1 MSALQA
7 DNDCGTH
14 SAAQGF
20 QICHCE
26 EAAGRRGN
34 LGKTVTFSP
43 MAFLQS
49 GRVLRDSHVAS
60 LLAMTNLGALRGR
73 RSRSVTC
80 QPARRS
86 LSAATFSLSRRPC
99 ATSAATPHTSVH
111 AVLTM
116 PCTSR
121 RFTAGP
127 GCPLPYSTPRSAGFF
142 SIVPY
147 SPGKIHPVGKK
158 RSLSVKS
165 MEKRLKTGPFCD
177 TINLYQNECTARRR
191 GLHLHTDTTIIG
203 GKHHECSRD
212 HGTAQRIFL

>member
-60 LLAMTNLGALRGR
+60 LRAMTNLGALRGR

-121 RFTAGP
+121 RARLSP
-127 GCPLPYSTPRSAGFF
+127 PLQHPAACRIFF
-142 SIVPY
+142 HCTIF
-147 SPGKIHPVGKK
+147 PGKNPPCRKKAVSLRKIYGKALEN
-158 RSLSVKS
+158 RTL
-165 MEKRLKTGPFCD
+165 L
-177 TINLYQNECTARRR
+177 
-191 GLHLHTDTTIIG
+191 
-203 GKHHECSRD
+203 
-212 HGTAQRIFL
+212 